1 MENQSTYFCIK
12 QQLLIIMNSSK
23 QTSSSNGPLIII
35 GILFFV
41 FGFVTW
47 VNSVLIAFFKDAF
60 DLNNFQSLLVT
71 SAFFIS
77 YFVMAIP
84 SSWVLAKT
92 GFKNGMSVGLLTMG
106 IGTLMFVPAAKMEN
120 YPMFLLGLFVIG
132 TGLALLQTASNP
144 YVTIL
149 GPSESAAKRISVMG
163 ICNKIAGILSQ
174 YIFGGLLL
182 SGATAAN
189 VNLDVVVAPYLIMT
203 AILVALA
210 LLVRFSTLPEVEAEE
225 IQEEFISEKS
235 SIWEFPNLV
244 LGMVAFF
251 LYVGVEVMAGDTIIN
266 YGVSMGF
273 AIDDAKTFTTYTLYG
288 MLFGYVVGILFIP
301 KYISQQ
307 TALNYSAI
315 LGIVFSLGTIFIQD
329 PFLSVLCLA
338 LLGVAN
344 ALMWP
349 ALWPL
354 AIEGLGKFTKLGSA
368 LIIMMI
374 SGGALIPL
382 LYGSVVDEY
391 GNAQI
396 AYALMIPCYLFIY
409 YYAKI
414 GHKRKSW

>member
-1 MENQSTYFCIK
+1 
-12 QQLLIIMNSSK
+12 
-23 QTSSSNGPLIII
+23 
-35 GILFFV
+35 
-41 FGFVTW
+41 
-47 VNSVLIAFFKDAF
+47 
-60 DLNNFQSLLVT
+60 
-71 SAFFIS
+71 
-77 YFVMAIP
+77 
-84 SSWVLAKT
+84 
-92 GFKNGMSVGLLTMG
+92 MSVGLLTMG

>member
-1 MENQSTYFCIK
+1 MST
-12 QQLLIIMNSSK
+12 SK
-23 QTSSSNGPLIII
+23 SSNAPLIMI

-92 GFKNGMSVGLLTMG
+92 GFKNGMSFGLLAMAV
-106 IGTLMFVPAAKMEN
+106 GTLLFIPAAKVEN
-120 YPMFLLGLFVIG
+120 YGLFLVGLFVIG

-149 GPSESAAKRISVMG
+149 GPSESAAQRISVMG
-163 ICNKIAGILSQ
+163 ICNKVAGILSQ
-174 YIFGGLLL
+174 VIFGGLLL
-182 SGATAAN
+182 SSAAGAAKLET
-189 VNLDVVVAPYLIMT
+189 VIMPYGIMT

-210 LLVRFSTLPEVEAEE
+210 LWVRFSSLPEVEAEE
-225 IQEEFISEKS
+225 TEEEKS
-235 SIWEFPNLV
+235 ASKASVWAYPNLV
-244 LGMVAFF
+244 LGLVAFF

-266 YGVSMGF
+266 YGVSKGF
-273 AIDDAKTFTTYTLYG
+273 SMDVAKSFTSYTLYG
-288 MLFGYVVGILFIP
+288 MLAGYIVGILFIP
-301 KYISQQ
+301 KYLSQQ
-307 TALNYSAI
+307 KALNYSAL
-315 LGIVFSLGTIFIQD
+315 LGILFSVGAVVLDGY
-329 PFLSVLCLA
+329 LSVLCIA
-338 LLGVAN
+338 LLGLAN

-354 AIEGLGKFTKLGSA
+354 AIQGLGKFTKLGSA

-374 SGGALIPL
+374 SGGALVPL
-382 LYGSVVDEY
+382 LYGS
-391 GNAQI
+391 I
-396 AYALMIPCYLFIY
+396 ADRMGDTQTAYSIMIPCYLFIL
-409 YYAKI
+409 YYATI
-414 GHKRKSW
+414 GHKKSSW

>member
-1 MENQSTYFCIK
+1 MST
-12 QQLLIIMNSSK
+12 SK
-23 QTSSSNGPLIII
+23 SSNGPLIMI

-92 GFKNGMSVGLLTMG
+92 GFKNGMSFGLLAMAV
-106 IGTLMFVPAAKMEN
+106 GTLLFIPAAKVEN
-120 YPMFLLGLFVIG
+120 YGLFLVGLFVIG

-149 GPSESAAKRISVMG
+149 GPSESAAQRISVMG
-163 ICNKIAGILSQ
+163 ICNKVAGILSQ
-174 YIFGGLLL
+174 VIFGGLLL
-182 SGATAAN
+182 SSAAGAAKLET
-189 VNLDVVVAPYLIMT
+189 VIMPYGIMT

-210 LLVRFSTLPEVEAEE
+210 LWVRFSSLPEVEAEE
-225 IQEEFISEKS
+225 TEEEKS
-235 SIWEFPNLV
+235 ASKASVWAYPNLV
-244 LGMVAFF
+244 LGLVAFF

-266 YGVSMGF
+266 YGVSKGF
-273 AIDDAKTFTTYTLYG
+273 SMDVAKSFTSYTLYG
-288 MLFGYVVGILFIP
+288 MLAGYIVGILFIP
-301 KYISQQ
+301 KYLSQQ
-307 TALNYSAI
+307 KALNYSAI
-315 LGIVFSLGTIFIQD
+315 LGILFSVGAVVLDGY
-329 PFLSVLCLA
+329 LSVLCIA
-338 LLGVAN
+338 LLGLAN

-354 AIEGLGKFTKLGSA
+354 AIQGLGKFTKLGSA

-374 SGGALIPL
+374 SGGALVPL
-382 LYGSVVDEY
+382 LYGSIADRM
-391 GNAQI
+391 GDTQT
-396 AYALMIPCYLFIY
+396 AYAIMVPCYLFIL
-409 YYAKI
+409 YYATI
-414 GHKRKSW
+414 GHKKSSW